1 MGEPTVDGLSVR
13 TVPDVV
19 GRARGRLGGG
29 RESGGS
35 MVEDGFQF

>member
-19 GRARGRLGGG
+19 GRAGGCLGGRVG
-29 RESGGS
+29 C
-35 MVEDGFQF
+35 QA